1 MDFNQEY
8 EINSLSDY
16 MNGIKAFSAGDIL
29 WYRGHASHKYQ
40 LLPNLYR
47 GSVVDF
53 PPDGGRY
60 NSIHL
65 AEDMRIQQYYATN
78 YSFIKGSGINS
89 TEWLGMAQHF
99 GLKTRFLDW
108 STSALHALMFALE
121 SFADPKTAAGR
132 TKIPCVWV
140 LKPQKMN
147 KRIVDELIRQSD
159 SLYDQVKRTAQ
170 SSESKEN
177 KESKEGKEGFETPS
191 ELIRKLKPDSN
202 GKSAYDY
209 IFKESNP
216 KNQWGKMD
224 YLYDLAYFDR
234 LLNRVKNNPELAF
247 TGDVVNPIFYFL
259 ACIYIEG
266 LKADKCLGCTP
277 LAIIHPINSERI
289 KEQRG
294 VFTVFPFPHKAS
306 AGADDAKDAYDEKR
320 GFEYMRMEYNSYITG
335 CLCKLVIKRPKQ
347 VLKELQSLGVNRSW
361 LYFEPDKITAE
372 IEG

>member
-1 MDFNQEY
+1 MDLNREY
-8 EINSLSDY
+8 EINSLSEY
-16 MNGIKAFSAGDIL
+16 INKAKEFSAGDML
-29 WYRGHASHKYQ
+29 WYRGQESYKYH

-47 GSVVDF
+47 GSVADF
-53 PPDGGRY
+53 SQNGQY

-78 YSFIKGSGINS
+78 YSFIKGSGINT

-121 SFADPKTAAGR
+121 KFADKKAVDEQ
-132 TKIPCVWV
+132 TKIPCVWA

-147 KRIVDELIRQSD
+147 KRIVDELINQSS
-159 SLYDQVKRTAQ
+159 SLFDDMRKDAQ
-170 SSESKEN
+170 SKD
-177 KESKEGKEGFETPS
+177 
-191 ELIRKLKPDSN
+191 ELDALLNLDKAVKNNNDTY
-202 GKSAYDY
+202 KY

-234 LLNRVKNNPELAF
+234 LLDKVNSNPKLAF
-247 TGDVVNPIFYFL
+247 SGDVVNPIFYFL
-259 ACIYIEG
+259 ARIYIDGRKAEG
-266 LKADKCLGCTP
+266 CLGCTP
-277 LAIIHPINSERI
+277 LAVIHPLNSERI

-306 AGADDAKDAYDEKR
+306 NDSKDAKDVYDEKSK
-320 GFEYMRMEYNSYITG
+320 FEYMRMEHNSYITG
-335 CLCKLVIKRPKQ
+335 NLCKLVLKKPKRI
-347 VLKELQSLGVNRSW
+347 LEELQNLGVNRSW

-372 IEG
+372 IEQ